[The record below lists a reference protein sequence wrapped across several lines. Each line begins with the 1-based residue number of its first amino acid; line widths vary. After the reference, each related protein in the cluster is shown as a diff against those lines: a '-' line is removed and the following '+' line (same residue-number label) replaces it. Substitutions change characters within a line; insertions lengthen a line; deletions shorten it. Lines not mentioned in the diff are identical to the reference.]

1 MDSSQYTQ
9 GSTEWFQAR
18 CGRIT
23 ASRIADVMEQN
34 KNGSW
39 SAKRIDYLWE
49 LVEERITGV
58 CMAKYVNAAMQWGTE
73 TEPEA
78 REFFEGKYEIEVDQT
93 GFIQHPG
100 MDYAGAS
107 PDGLIGADGL
117 IEIKCPTTKTMLQT
131 INDNKPDERY
141 VMQVQWQMACTNSRY
156 AWLVY
161 YDPRLPL
168 DMCMKRFWIERNDAL
183 ITKIQNYVHDFNLEI
198 NDTILAIKE
207 NARER

>member
-1 MDSSQYTQ
+1 MVSSDYEQ
-9 GSTEWFQAR
+9 GSAEWFQAR

-23 ASRIADVMEQN
+23 ASRIADVMAQN

-39 SAKRIDYLWE
+39 SSRRIDYMWE
-49 LVEERITGV
+49 LAEERITGQ
-58 CMAKYVNAAMQWGTE
+58 CIAKYVNAAMQWGTE

-78 REFFEGKYEIEVDQT
+78 REFFEGRYDLEVEQT
-93 GFIQHPG
+93 GFILHPE

-107 PDGLIGADGL
+107 PDGLIGADAI

-131 INDNKPDERY
+131 LNDNLPDERY
-141 VMQVQWQMACTNSRY
+141 VLQCQWQMACTNSRY

-161 YDPRLPL
+161 FDPRL
-168 DMCMKRFWIERNDAL
+168 DDSMCMKRFYIERDFAL
-183 ITKIQNYVHDFNLEI
+183 ITKIENFVHDFNTQI
-198 NDTILAIKE
+198 NDTILKIKE